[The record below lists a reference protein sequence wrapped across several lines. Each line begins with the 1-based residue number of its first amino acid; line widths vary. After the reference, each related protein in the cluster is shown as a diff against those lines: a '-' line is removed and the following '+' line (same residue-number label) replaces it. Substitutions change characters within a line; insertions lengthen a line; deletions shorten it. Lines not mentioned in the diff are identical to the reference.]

1 MLTVERLLRFDLVE
15 ELETSLMKPAGSP
28 RLMDFFGT
36 YQEILSVNQF
46 IKELPSAP
54 GSTDKIIRSELLS
67 AIGATLAIEGTA
79 LAKEEIEASF
89 EKAELNQSLAR
100 KEQEAEN
107 SRKVYEFVINVV
119 SDHEGPFKY
128 SEQVIRQIHKYFT
141 DNMNYLGNEPGQYRG
156 DFRATFGHPRRS
168 GLCRTRGEV
177 EEAMTR
183 FVEWLNTKEI
193 SLLSSNI
200 VVKAIM
206 AHYYLTEIHPFS
218 DGNGRTARALEALVL
233 FVSEMNNYCFWSLAN
248 FWSMHRDE
256 YIIHLGNIRNT
267 SDPWDF
273 LIWGMKG
280 YLEELKRIK
289 NLVLTKVKQLMLLD
303 YTNYLLKTKQTKTNS
318 KGQRIRVNQ
327 RIVDVLGLLIRSGR
341 KPLAEFQSSPEFRA
355 LYSNRKPA
363 TKSRDFAKMVGFGL
377 IWLSEQRDDKKVM
390 FIEPNY
396 RILDTLVYRV

>member
-1 MLTVERLLRFDLVE
+1 
-15 ELETSLMKPAGSP
+15 
-28 RLMDFFGT
+28 
-36 YQEILSVNQF
+36 
-46 IKELPSAP
+46 
-54 GSTDKIIRSELLS
+54 
-67 AIGATLAIEGTA
+67 
-79 LAKEEIEASF
+79 
-89 EKAELNQSLAR
+89 
-100 KEQEAEN
+100 
-107 SRKVYEFVINVV
+107 
-119 SDHEGPFKY
+119 
-128 SEQVIRQIHKYFT
+128 
-141 DNMNYLGNEPGQYRG
+141 
-156 DFRATFGHPRRS
+156 
-168 GLCRTRGEV
+168 
-177 EEAMTR
+177 
-183 FVEWLNTKEI
+183 
-193 SLLSSNI
+193 
-200 VVKAIM
+200 
-206 AHYYLTEIHPFS
+206 
-218 DGNGRTARALEALVL
+218 
-233 FVSEMNNYCFWSLAN
+233 
-248 FWSMHRDE
+248 MHRDE